1 MAKQEGIRRYKLHL
15 PAPLVRPVVGLLSR
29 LVPRFP
35 LTSDQLTMLLEDN
48 TCDIAEMRRVLGV
61 EPARL
66 QDHLDD

>member
-1 MAKQEGIRRYKLHL
+1 
-15 PAPLVRPVVGLLSR
+15 
-29 LVPRFP
+29 
-35 LTSDQLTMLLEDN
+35 MLLEDN